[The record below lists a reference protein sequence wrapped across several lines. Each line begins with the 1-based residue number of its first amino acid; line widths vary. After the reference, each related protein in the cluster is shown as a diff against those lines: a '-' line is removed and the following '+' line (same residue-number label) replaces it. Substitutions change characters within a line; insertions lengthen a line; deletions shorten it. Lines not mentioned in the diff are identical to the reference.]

1 MRFFWYVHFIYLNY
15 FIFYFICF
23 LRNLF
28 FRAVLVL
35 QQIKGKYKDF
45 PYTFCSHT
53 CIASRPHYQ
62 HHSPKCTRDNT
73 IFTKKESLLK
83 HCNHPKSIVY
93 LNVHFWRCAF
103 QEFGQK
109 YDDIYHYYMDIYI
122 SPLLQ
127 YHTEYFTALKKP
139 LCSPFASLPSP
150 NATSDNQ

>member
-1 MRFFWYVHFIYLNY
+1 MNY

-122 SPLLQ
+122 SIITISYRVFHCSKKASVLSLCISPLTQCHL
-127 YHTEYFTALKKP
+127 
-139 LCSPFASLPSP
+139 
-150 NATSDNQ
+150 